1 MYRFIETIC
10 IEGGE
15 IQNLS
20 RHNARMNATRKCF
33 FGRVPELKLEHSIH
47 VPENDLRRTRCRVT
61 YGAEILNIEYFPY
74 QIRPVKSLR
83 LIKED
88 NINYRY
94 KYADRSGLDRLFT
107 QRETADDILIIKNGL
122 LTDTSIANIAL
133 WDGRHWYTPTHPLL
147 KGTRRAELLDNGVLI
162 EKNIATEEIKQY
174 QKICL
179 FNAMLHFGEIELPC
193 TQIKS
198 VNDSLLIEI

>member
-88 NINYRY
+88 NIDYRY

-107 QRETADDILIIKNGL
+107 QRETADDILIIKKRSPDRYIYCQHRPLGWPTL
-122 LTDTSIANIAL
+122 VHTDTSVTKR
-133 WDGRHWYTPTHPLL
+133 DT
-147 KGTRRAELLDNGVLI
+147 
-162 EKNIATEEIKQY
+162 
-174 QKICL
+174 
-179 FNAMLHFGEIELPC
+179 
-193 TQIKS
+193 
-198 VNDSLLIEI
+198 